1 MARILSQ
8 KILGLKLS
16 QKIMKKLAFDEKTK
30 KQKDLSLNVF
40 FVEQVD
46 RSKSIEEEATGGG
59 TERKLLLGLQL
70 LSS

>member
-1 MARILSQ
+1 MTKILSQ
-8 KILGLKLS
+8 KILGQKVC
-16 QKIMKKLAFDEKTK
+16 QKIMKKLAFDKKTK
-30 KQKDLSLNVF
+30 KLRDLSLNAF

-46 RSKSIEEEATGGG
+46 RSKLIEEEATGGD